1 MAESKLQARGWSQ
14 KNRRRRVSG
23 PEGMERQWGATRSL
37 SKCTPAAPKL
47 LQVPVSNFGW
57 EGPEAKEQAQK
68 NLRFGAG
75 PNRIILSGQG
85 SGGQAVSV
93 LAERKASKFKTF
105 TMEEML
111 SASPKDN
118 FGISEGLC
126 TRRDPPWIKEEILGA
141 LGKNPSL
148 LAAFLAAMIE
158 QEHVIRFLALK
169 RAKS

>member
-1 MAESKLQARGWSQ
+1 MGCYQKL
-14 KNRRRRVSG
+14 
-23 PEGMERQWGATRSL
+23 M

-47 LQVPVSNFGW
+47 LQVPVSSFGW
-57 EGPEAKEQAQK
+57 EGPEAKEQAQE

-85 SGGQAVSV
+85 GGGQAVSV
-93 LAERKASKFKTF
+93 LAERKASKFKATAL
-105 TMEEML
+105 TSMEEML
-111 SASPKDN
+111 SASPKD

-126 TRRDPPWIKEEILGA
+126 TRRDPPWIKEEIGA

-148 LAAFLAAMIE
+148 AVFLAMIE
-158 QEHVIRFLALK
+158 QEHVIRFLDAL